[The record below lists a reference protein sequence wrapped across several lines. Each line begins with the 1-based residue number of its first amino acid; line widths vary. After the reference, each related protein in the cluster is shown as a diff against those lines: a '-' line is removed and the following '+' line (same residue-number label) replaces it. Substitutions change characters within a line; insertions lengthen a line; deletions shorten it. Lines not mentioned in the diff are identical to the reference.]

1 MNARI
6 DLAISAGLA
15 EDPIDESRTD
25 VDATSAD
32 HRSEGLLQQLAA
44 MLAPLSTPR
53 LQPCDCNGHARR

>member
-15 EDPIDESRTD
+15 EDPIAESRPD
-25 VDATSAD
+25 VDAASAD
-32 HRSEGLLQQLAA
+32 RRPEGLLHQLAA

-53 LQPCDCNGHARR
+53 LQPCDCNGHAHR